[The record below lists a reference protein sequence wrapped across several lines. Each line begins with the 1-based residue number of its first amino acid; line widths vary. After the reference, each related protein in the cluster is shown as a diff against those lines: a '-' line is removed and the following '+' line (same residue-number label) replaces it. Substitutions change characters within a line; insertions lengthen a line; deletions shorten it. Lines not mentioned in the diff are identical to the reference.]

1 MMIPIVAPVD
11 IPPPSDPGA
20 SAFIAKSSVAVGR
33 AGVSAAEIR
42 CKMSSIVCEDT
53 NVEKD
58 VATESTDDVTFGVSK
73 EKGDIEGA
81 QLQLWVGVGA
91 TALGM

>member
-1 MMIPIVAPVD
+1 MQ
-11 IPPPSDPGA
+11 
-20 SAFIAKSSVAVGR
+20 
-33 AGVSAAEIR
+33 
-42 CKMSSIVCEDT
+42 MSSIVCEDT
-53 NVEKD
+53 DVEKD
-58 VATESTDDVTFGVSK
+58 VATESTDDVTIGVSK

>member
-1 MMIPIVAPVD
+1 MIPIVAPVD

-20 SAFIAKSSVAVGR
+20 SAFIVKSSAEVGVAR
-33 AGVSAAEIR
+33 VSAAEIR
-42 CKMSSIVCEDT
+42 CKMPSLVCEDT
-53 NVEKD
+53 NVEKY
-58 VATESTDDVTFGVSK
+58 VRAKSTGDVTVGVSK
-73 EKGDIEGA
+73 EKGGIEGA

>member
-1 MMIPIVAPVD
+1 
-11 IPPPSDPGA
+11 
-20 SAFIAKSSVAVGR
+20 
-33 AGVSAAEIR
+33 
-42 CKMSSIVCEDT
+42 MSSIVCEDT

-58 VATESTDDVTFGVSK
+58 VGTESTGDVTFGVSK
-73 EKGDIEGA
+73 EKEDIEGA

>member
-58 VATESTDDVTFGVSK
+58 IGKESTGDVTFGVSK

>member
-1 MMIPIVAPVD
+1 
-11 IPPPSDPGA
+11 
-20 SAFIAKSSVAVGR
+20 
-33 AGVSAAEIR
+33 
-42 CKMSSIVCEDT
+42 MSSIVCEDT

-91 TALGM
+91 TALEMQG

>member
-1 MMIPIVAPVD
+1 
-11 IPPPSDPGA
+11 
-20 SAFIAKSSVAVGR
+20 
-33 AGVSAAEIR
+33 
-42 CKMSSIVCEDT
+42 MSSIVCEDT

-58 VATESTDDVTFGVSK
+58 VGTESTGDVTFGVSK

-81 QLQLWVGVGA
+81 QLQLQLWVGVGA